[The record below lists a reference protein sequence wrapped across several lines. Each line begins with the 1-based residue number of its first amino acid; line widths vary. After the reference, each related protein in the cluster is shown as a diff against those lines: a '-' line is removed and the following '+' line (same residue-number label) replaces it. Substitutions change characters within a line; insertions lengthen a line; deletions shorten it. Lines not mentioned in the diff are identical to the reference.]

1 MENINIIFDDVEKQ
15 DIARLKELLDNS
27 GWQTEFYEIENKNL
41 DESSETPMGIGEIIA
56 LAISSGTIAALIS
69 ALQIWLKNKR
79 TSIIIEKD
87 GNRIEINTADLEKTE
102 QIIDSVKDFLSNNNK
117 KDGENDNTEDNDGIE
132 VPAESNEEDNTGNSD
147 ADYAEDSV
155 EEP

>member
-1 MENINIIFDDVEKQ
+1 MENINIIFDGVEKQ

-27 GWQTEFYEIENKNL
+27 GWQTEFYELENRNL
-41 DESSETPMGIGEIIA
+41 DESSETPMGIGEFLA

-69 ALQIWLKNKR
+69 ALKIWLKNKR
-79 TSIIIEKD
+79 TSIIIEKN
-87 GNRIEINTADLEKTE
+87 GNRIEINTAELEKTE
-102 QIIDSVKDFLSNNNK
+102 HIIDSVKDFLSNDNK

-132 VPAESNEEDNTGNSD
+132 VPAESNEEDNTENSD